1 MEKTR
6 RQDGGQ
12 EDSGARKSKRKS
24 TQNTS
29 QESCMFCLQT
39 SGKLHECTTM
49 NLDQSLRSMA
59 KELQDGDL
67 LARVSGGDLV
77 AIEAKY
83 HFEYM
88 SGFKS
93 R

>member
-1 MEKTR
+1 
-6 RQDGGQ
+6 
-12 EDSGARKSKRKS
+12 
-24 TQNTS
+24 
-29 QESCMFCLQT
+29 
-39 SGKLHECTTM
+39 M

-67 LARVSGGDLV
+67 LARVFGGDLV